1 MTTDDFLSKLEEP
14 SGKVELQSSV
24 LSPGART
31 LRYALLGGLKSV
43 LPKGT
48 VIDGIELQ
56 RIDADWQGET
66 EWVMLLDSCV
76 VHLRLDTIE
85 RPRRYRLRC
94 RIHPL
99 STLLSVDTETEH
111 QEEMQLVQVR
121 QAKITLTFTKD
132 LISATCESPDQNAA
146 LLSFANRVL
155 AIRGR

>member
-1 MTTDDFLSKLEEP
+1 MTTDDFLKKLEEP
-14 SGKVELQSSV
+14 RGKVELQSSV

-76 VHLRLDTIE
+76 VHLRLDTIG
-85 RPRRYRLRC
+85 RPRRYRLKVESIRSRRC
-94 RIHPL
+94 SA
-99 STLLSVDTETEH
+99 STQRQSIRRKCNWCKF
-111 QEEMQLVQVR
+111 VR
-121 QAKITLTFTKD
+121 QR
-132 LISATCESPDQNAA
+132 SP
-146 LLSFANRVL
+146 
-155 AIRGR
+155 